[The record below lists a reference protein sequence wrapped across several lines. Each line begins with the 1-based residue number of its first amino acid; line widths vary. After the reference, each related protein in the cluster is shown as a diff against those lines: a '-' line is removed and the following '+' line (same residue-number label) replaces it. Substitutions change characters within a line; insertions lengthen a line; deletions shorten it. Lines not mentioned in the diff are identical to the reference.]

1 VLLSPDNDQGWLE
14 DGQPDPSVGGEV
26 VDLRPLYAELAGT
39 LRVVVYNGD
48 IDGQVPSQ
56 VRKYGTFPSTFCS

>member
-1 VLLSPDNDQGWLE
+1 MQFAVAYAMKQTHYIRWSRHSI
-14 DGQPDPSVGGEV
+14 PSI
-26 VDLRPLYAELAGT
+26 LNSSSTSELAGT

-56 VRKYGTFPSTFCS
+56 VRP